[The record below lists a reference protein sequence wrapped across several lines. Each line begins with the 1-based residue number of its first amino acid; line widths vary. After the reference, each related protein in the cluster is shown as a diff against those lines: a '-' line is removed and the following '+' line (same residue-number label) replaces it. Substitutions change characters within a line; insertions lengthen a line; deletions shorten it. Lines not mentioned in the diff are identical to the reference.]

1 MKFKSFYITLVAF
14 FLVAQACNEDFLDVS
29 PEQGLDLSNSVRDLK
44 TLRSAVNGLYS
55 NLQDNDLYGR
65 SLLLVP
71 ELMTDNA
78 FISRRN
84 ANRYLPQNEY
94 RVIPTDAF
102 NRNTWTDAYEVVAN
116 ANGIIRNFP
125 KATILES
132 EKPEA
137 NHRLGEAYAMKALTY
152 FALVRY
158 YAQPFNFSA
167 GAGHPGIAIISPE
180 ENERVVSPSRATV
193 GEVYNQI
200 VRELETAM
208 PLLTLTESGRFTKEA
223 GQALLAKVYLYME
236 KWADAEKTATAIIDS
251 KKFKLLD
258 TTNFVKSWDSDFGAE
273 SILEIVNTDVDNAGF
288 DAISYFYA
296 QGGYGDGL
304 ATEDLYNAY
313 SATDVRRQLIQ
324 KGVRPGT
331 GGENPA
337 YIVKKY
343 PSQSSASGDNIR
355 LFRLADIY
363 LIRAEARAEQGAA
376 ATALEDLN
384 RVAQRVDSRLK
395 PYTGLSG
402 VDLVDAILKE
412 RRKELAFEGERLYD
426 LTRKKKSFT
435 KIRTDAKQEIA
446 YPSDKTIGPIP
457 QAELDANKNMT
468 QNKGY

>member
-1 MKFKSFYITLVAF
+1 MKFKSFYIALAACLLAT
-14 FLVAQACNEDFLDVS
+14 QACKEDFLDVS

-71 ELMTDNA
+71 DLMADNA

-137 NHRLGEAYAMKALTY
+137 NHRLGEAYAMKALSY
-152 FALVRY
+152 FALLRY
-158 YAQPFNFSA
+158 YAQPYNFSA
-167 GAGHPGIAIISPE
+167 GAGHPGIAIIAPE
-180 ENERVVSPSRATV
+180 DNAKVVSPSRSTV
-193 GEVYNQI
+193 GDGYNQI
-200 VRELETAM
+200 IRELETAL

-223 GQALLAKVYLYME
+223 AQALLAKVYLYME
-236 KWADAEKTATAIIDS
+236 KWADAEKMATAIIDG

-258 TTNFVKSWDSDFGAE
+258 TTNFVKSWEADFGTE

-288 DAISYFYA
+288 DAVSYFFA

-304 ATEDLYNAY
+304 ATDDLYNAY
-313 SATDVRRQLIQ
+313 SPTDVRRQLIQ
-324 KGVRPGT
+324 KGTRAS
-331 GGENPA
+331 GENPA

-355 LFRLADIY
+355 LFRLSDIY
-363 LIRAEARAEQGAA
+363 LIRAEARAEQGNA

-402 VDLVDAILKE
+402 ADLIDAILKE

-435 KIRTDAKQEIA
+435 KIRTDAKETIT